1 MPYGSENLVIPES
14 VVKRGWRGSTG
25 ARKDTLERLIKE
37 LPGRYS
43 QLRQKQKDATK
54 LALTGLGEYEIGDN
68 PNTSEVEED
77 AVFRKNKRIGSREAR
92 AVQSEDAQANARGMQ
107 FSSFRDKGVGDAL
120 GRLSREA
127 KAVVT
132 EYADRMG
139 AIADDEKITGDDLV
153 GQLSALYGEEAD
165 YLRDNPE
172 LPTPQPESETPA
184 SGGGDESAP
193 AAGGGGGKKSPEDL
207 MKIWGSKQG
216 WKGPWSS
223 KPNRIPPGYA
233 AFKKTNWGIT
243 RWFIAPKR

>member
-14 VVKRGWRGSTG
+14 VKKRGWRAGTD
-25 ARKDTLERLIKE
+25 ARRGTLERLIKE

-43 QLRQKQKDATK
+43 KLRDRQKSATK
-54 LALTGLGEYEIGDN
+54 LALTGLGEYQIGDN
-68 PNTSEVEED
+68 PNTSEVEEN
-77 AVFRKNKRIGSREAR
+77 AIFRKNKRIGSREAK

-132 EYADRMG
+132 EYADQMG
-139 AIADDEKITGDDLV
+139 ALANDEKITGEDLV

-172 LPTPQPESETPA
+172 LPPPEPEAAAPA
-184 SGGGDESAP
+184 EGGGDAP
-193 AAGGGGGKKSPEDL
+193 AEGGGGGKKSPQDL
-207 MKIWGSKQG
+207 MKIWGAKQG
-216 WKGPWSS
+216 WKGPWVS
-223 KPNRIPPGYA
+223 KPGRIPPGYA